1 MIKLSFS
8 DLLDIDGD
16 KMEESKLLI
25 KYYLEKKGYLVSLD
39 VPLPKDMTE
48 IRAGRPENEI
58 DLVAA
63 KLVNGRQESAI
74 VGVIRPWWESGLTL
88 TPRLIQLQLEGEK
101 KHLSNYFSQKRI
113 EYILKNF
120 GLSSEPERVLFFPR
134 KSPTKFKE
142 AEEILAKVGISVIYL
157 EDILGEI
164 YPILKDELRG
174 TKSMLIKTL
183 AAFYPA
189 DQLKQRVKETKK
201 KPEKKTAIIQ
211 LELF

>member
-1 MIKLSFS
+1 MQ
-8 DLLDIDGD
+8 
-16 KMEESKLLI
+16 EESKLLI

-63 KLVNGRQESAI
+63 KLTEGRQESAI
-74 VGVIRPWWESGLTL
+74 IGVIRPWWESGLTL

-120 GLSSEPERVLFFPR
+120 GLTNEPDRVLFFPR
-134 KSPTKFKE
+134 RSPTKFTGAEDILAKRRISVVYL
-142 AEEILAKVGISVIYL
+142 EEILT
-157 EDILGEI
+157 EI
-164 YPILKDELRG
+164 YPVLKDELRG

-183 AAFYPA
+183 AAFYPT
-189 DQLKQRVKETKK
+189 DQFKQRVKEAKK
-201 KPEKKTAIIQ
+201 KPVKKTPVVQ